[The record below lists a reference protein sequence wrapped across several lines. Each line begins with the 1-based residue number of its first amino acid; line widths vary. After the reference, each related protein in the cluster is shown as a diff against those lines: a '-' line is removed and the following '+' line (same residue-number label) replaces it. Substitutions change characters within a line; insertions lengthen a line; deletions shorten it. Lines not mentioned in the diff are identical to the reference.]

1 MTPETR
7 RRLLL
12 LVVVVAC
19 SAAAFHWREQ
29 LSIEV
34 LTTWVGQ
41 LGWMAPLVFIACY
54 AAGAVLFL
62 PGLVFT
68 LAGGVLFGPLFGTL
82 YNLTGATLGATLAF
96 LAARYIAS
104 DWAEQRTGKR
114 LRQLKSGV
122 EEEGWRF
129 VAFVRLVPLFP
140 FNLLNYA
147 LGLTNI
153 RLSHYIISSFVF
165 MAPGGAAYTYLGYAG
180 REVAGGG
187 GGEDVVRKVL
197 LAIAVVASIAFAS
210 RIIVRLRRRK
220 TGQA

>member
-1 MTPETR
+1 MTAETR

-12 LVVVVAC
+12 LAVVVAGI
-19 SAAAFHWREQ
+19 AAAFYWREQ

-34 LTTWVGQ
+34 LTLRVGQ
-41 LGWMAPLVFIACY
+41 LGWLAPLVFIACY

-68 LAGGVLFGPLFGTL
+68 LAGGILFGPLYGTL

-104 DWAEQRTGKR
+104 DWAAQRTGKR
-114 LRQLKSGV
+114 LRQLVDGV

-165 MAPGGAAYTYLGYAG
+165 MTPGGAAYTYLGYAG
-180 REVAGGG
+180 REVAA
-187 GGEDVVRKVL
+187 GGEDLVRKAL
-197 LAIAVVASIAFAS
+197 LAIAVVATIAFAS
-210 RIIVRLRRRK
+210 RVIMRLRQRK
-220 TGQA
+220 TDQVE

>member
-1 MTPETR
+1 MTAETR

-12 LVVVVAC
+12 LAVVVAGI
-19 SAAAFHWREQ
+19 AAAFYWREQ

-34 LTTWVGQ
+34 LTLRVGQ
-41 LGWMAPLVFIACY
+41 LGWLAPLVFIACY

-68 LAGGVLFGPLFGTL
+68 LAGGVLFGPLYGTL

-104 DWAEQRTGKR
+104 DWAAQRTGKR
-114 LRQLKSGV
+114 LRQLVDGV

-165 MAPGGAAYTYLGYAG
+165 MTPGGAAYTYLGYAG

-187 GGEDVVRKVL
+187 EDLVRKAL
-197 LAIAVVASIAFAS
+197 LAIAVVATIAFAS
-210 RIIVRLRRRK
+210 RVIMRLRQRK
-220 TGQA
+220 TGQVE

>member
-1 MTPETR
+1 MTADTR
-7 RRLLL
+7 RRILLL
-12 LVVVVAC
+12 AVVVAGIG
-19 SAAAFHWREQ
+19 AAFYWREQ
-29 LSIEV
+29 LSIDA
-34 LTTWVGQ
+34 LTVRVGQ
-41 LGWMAPLVFIACY
+41 LGWLAPLVFIACY

-62 PGLVFT
+62 PGVVFT
-68 LAGGVLFGPLFGTL
+68 LAGGVLFGPLYGTL
-82 YNLTGATLGATLAF
+82 YNLTGATLGATLSF

-104 DWAEQRTGKR
+104 DWAAQRTGKR
-114 LRQLKSGV
+114 LRQLMNGV

-187 GGEDVVRKVL
+187 EDVVRKAL

-210 RIIVRLRRRK
+210 HVMVRLRRRK
-220 TGQA
+220 SGRT